1 MTAAV
6 EWHELRRRCVEVHV
20 DEQLFR
26 DKPLVVAQM
35 FFAAIPVRAE
45 FDYSAQA
52 FVYWLVSP
60 TFPER
65 PMRAEPPP
73 RWRAVFTGERFVG
86 FEPGL

>member
-45 FDYSAQA
+45 FDYSTHA
-52 FVYWLVSP
+52 FVYWLVAP
-60 TFPER
+60 NFPPR
-65 PMRAEPPP
+65 PLHAPPP
-73 RWRAVFTGERFVG
+73 RWRAVFTDDRFVG